1 MSFDLTPLDLATLST
16 AAQRALGPGPGRMMA
31 SKGMMPLPPAD
42 QVAVL
47 YQLSLDTDISISGAA
62 RATAN
67 GLPEKLLVGTL
78 ADTKLDQRVLHFFAG
93 MFADRQA
100 VFDAIVLNPK
110 IADQTIAVLAQKGG
124 AREVDQIAQNE
135 QALLRHPEI
144 IAAMYMNRKARMSTI
159 DRVVELA
166 VRNNVK
172 VPGIACWE
180 EIARALMSDGP
191 STAEDDAIFQA
202 ATAEKGDDSL
212 LTQGD
217 AEAVISEE
225 EAVAVLEKVAKT
237 KVPLDK
243 ASVPA
248 KIRLAT
254 LGDGPTRATLIRDPL
269 KIVAMAAIKS
279 PGVTES
285 EAARYAANASLP
297 EEVIRHI
304 SQKREWTKMYG
315 IKVSLCRNPKTPI
328 PESTKLLP
336 FLREKDLTNI
346 SKSRGVPSAV
356 VSQARKL
363 IMQRR
368 GGDKK

>member
-1 MSFDLTPLDLATLST
+1 MSFDLTPLDPATLSA

-31 SKGMMPLPPAD
+31 SKGMLPLPPAD

-47 YQLSLDTDISISGAA
+47 YQLALDGDATIAGSA

-78 ADTKLDQRVLHFFAG
+78 ADTKLDSRILHFFAG
-93 MFADRQA
+93 MFADRPA
-100 VFDAIVLNPK
+100 VFDAIVLNPT

-180 EIARALMSDGP
+180 EIARALLSDERSSP
-191 STAEDDAIFQA
+191 EDDALFA
-202 ATAEKGDDSL
+202 AAQTEGGDDSAI
-212 LTQGD
+212 TQGD
-217 AEAVISEE
+217 GEAVISEE
-225 EAVAVLEKVAKT
+225 EAAAVLDKVKT
-237 KVPLDK
+237 KVPVEK
-243 ASVPA
+243 MSVPA
-248 KIRLAT
+248 KIRAAT
-254 LGDGPTRATLIRDPL
+254 LGDGPMRATLIRDPL
-269 KIVAMAAIKS
+269 KIVAVAAIKS
-279 PGVTES
+279 PAVTDS
-285 EAARYAANASLP
+285 EAARYAANPSLA
-297 EEVIRHI
+297 EEVIRYI
-304 SQKREWTKMYG
+304 SQKREWTKLYG
-315 IKVSLCRNPKTPI
+315 VKVSLCRNPKTPI
-328 PESTKLLP
+328 PESIKLLP